1 MPGLGYAYAQDLSVM
16 DDFPEKR
23 LHTIAVQAEIFEQTD
38 IMFMRRQKMRELGTK

>member
-23 LHTIAVQAEIFEQTD
+23 LHTTAVQAKIFEQTD
-38 IMFMRRQKMRELGTK
+38 TMLMHHQEMR